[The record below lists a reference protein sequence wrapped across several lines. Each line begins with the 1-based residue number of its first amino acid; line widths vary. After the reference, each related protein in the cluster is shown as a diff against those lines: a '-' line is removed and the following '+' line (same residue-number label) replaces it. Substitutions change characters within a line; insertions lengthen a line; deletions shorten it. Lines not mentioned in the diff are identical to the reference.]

1 MKFSIRTKLLLG
13 IVVVNLLGGVVTM
26 VYLHQS
32 YSGGV
37 AADAT
42 RALERENATWMA
54 IQNYGVDEL
63 GPLTDPKNAASYVSE
78 LKKISGAD
86 YALLLD
92 KSVLDKTTYAT
103 QRQALGLSNNFD
115 EGGRYVQVALTN
127 SSWTKEFQ
135 FSPAA
140 DTIPVTGKLIGVKN
154 GACSRTCHGSVTGQG
169 DYWGVTWS
177 KKPGITEADGVVP
190 VSSGGRRIGVLY
202 SIQNFSEQADAAR
215 SSILRTIFV
224 ISITLL
230 GAAIVIGMMMDTWV
244 FRRLNKMTAAIEDLS
259 VRVAGGDF
267 DAHFE
272 PDGTDDEIGE
282 FEKFFARFMDLI
294 SATVK
299 SLSNR

>member
-13 IVVVNLLGGVVTM
+13 VVLVNLLGGVVTM

-42 RALERENATWMA
+42 RSLARENATWMA
-54 IQNYGVDEL
+54 MQTYGVDEL
-63 GPLTDPKNAASYVSE
+63 GSLTDPKGAAAYVSE
-78 LKKISGAD
+78 MKKITGAD

-92 KSVLDKTTYAT
+92 KSALDKATYAT
-103 QRQALGLSNNFD
+103 QRQTLGLPNNYD
-115 EGGRYVQVALTN
+115 ESTGRYVQVAITN
-127 SSWTKEFQ
+127 SSWTKQFQ
-135 FSPAA
+135 FNPAA
-140 DTIPVTGKLIGVKN
+140 DSIPASGKLIGVKN
-154 GACSRTCHGSVTGQG
+154 GACSKLCHGSVTGQG

-190 VSSGGRRIGVLY
+190 VSFGSKRIGVLY
-202 SIQNFSEQADAAR
+202 SIQDFSVQADAAR
-215 SSILRTIFV
+215 ASIIRTIFV
-224 ISITLL
+224 IGITLL
-230 GAAIVIGMMMDTWV
+230 GAAIAIGMMMDTWV
-244 FRRLNKMTAAIEDLS
+244 FRRLTVMTAAIEDLS

-294 SATVK
+294 SATLK
-299 SLSNR
+299 ALSR

>member
-1 MKFSIRTKLLLG
+1 MG
-13 IVVVNLLGGVVTM
+13 IVLVNLLGGVVTM

-42 RALERENATWMA
+42 RALERENASWMA

-92 KSVLDKTTYAT
+92 KSVLDKTTYAA

-115 EGGRYVQVALTN
+115 DGNRYVQVALTN
-127 SSWTKEFQ
+127 PSWSKEFQ
-135 FSPAA
+135 FNPAA
-140 DTIPVTGKLIGVKN
+140 DTIPAKGKLIGVKN
-154 GACSRTCHGSVTGQG
+154 GACSRLCHGSVTGQG

-190 VSSGGRRIGVLY
+190 VSSGGKRIGVLY
-202 SIQNFSEQADAAR
+202 SIQDFSEQADAAR
-215 SSILRTIFV
+215 SSIIRTLFV
-224 ISITLL
+224 IGITLL
-230 GAAIVIGMMMDTWV
+230 GAAIAIGMMMDTWV
-244 FRRLNKMTAAIEDLS
+244 FRRLTKMTAAIEDLS

-267 DAHFE
+267 DAHYE

-282 FEKFFARFMDLI
+282 FEQFFARFIDLV

-299 SLSNR
+299 SLSR

>member
-1 MKFSIRTKLLLG
+1 MKFSIRTKLLAG
-13 IVVVNLLGGVVTM
+13 VVLVNLLGGVVTM

-42 RALERENATWMA
+42 RALARENATWMA

-63 GPLTDPKNAASYVSE
+63 GPLTDPKNATSYVSE
-78 LKKISGAD
+78 LKKITGAD

-103 QRQALGLSNNFD
+103 QRQALGQSNNFD
-115 EGGRYVQVALTN
+115 EDGRYVQIALTN
-127 SSWTKEFQ
+127 PSWAKEFK
-135 FSPAA
+135 FNPAA
-140 DTIPVTGKLIGVKN
+140 DSIPVNGKLVGVKN
-154 GACSRTCHGSVTGQG
+154 GACSKLCHGSVTGQG

-190 VSSGGRRIGVLY
+190 VSSGGKRIGVLY

-215 SSILRTIFV
+215 GSIIRTIFV
-224 ISITLL
+224 IGITLL
-230 GAAIVIGMMMDTWV
+230 GAALVIGMMMDTWV
-244 FRRLNKMTAAIEDLS
+244 FRRLNRMTTAIEDLS

-282 FEKFFARFMDLI
+282 FEQFFARFIDLI

-299 SLSNR
+299 SLSR